1 MSPNHPITES
11 VIRDA
16 EQQYLLPK
24 KVEIQEYEE
33 PTRQANI
40 IQLYFRDNP
49 YGKRGQVGKMK
60 FAAEIEIPFST
71 KGGQKDIDIFER
83 QLHKTLRSL
92 SESWKEKC
100 RFIIWN
106 GTPYGTEFD
115 DNVFKVW
122 CASCGAEES
131 VTTNE
136 RSFHKKKDLL
146 MLYLLPEISHPCEEV
161 ASSVDSIVDT
171 HVTEGDQ
178 LPRM

>member
-11 VIRDA
+11 AVRDI

-24 KVEIQEYEE
+24 KVEIQEYEDAA
-33 PTRQANI
+33 RQANI

-71 KGGQKDIDIFER
+71 KGGQKDIDILELE
-83 QLHKTLRSL
+83 LHKTLRSL

-106 GTPYGTEFD
+106 GTPYGTDFD
-115 DNVFKVW
+115 DNVFKAW
-122 CASCGAEES
+122 CAACGAEAS
-131 VTTNE
+131 VTISE
-136 RSFHKKKDLL
+136 RVFSEKKDLL
-146 MLYLLPEISHPCEEV
+146 MLYLLPEISHPCKEIA
-161 ASSVDSIVDT
+161 ASTGSIVDT